1 MSMKNTELPFIRD
14 MFDTIAPKYDF
25 LNRTLS
31 MKRDVYWRRE
41 TVSSLNITKKTGGK
55 LLDVACGTGDV
66 SIEAVKQYGQSI
78 MVTGVDFSE
87 NMLVLGREKIKRANI
102 ENISFTAG
110 NALGLPFEDDY
121 FDAVTIAFGIRNIA
135 DKTRALHEFLRCLK
149 KGGTLAVLE
158 LSTPEDRFFNALY
171 MFYFKKVLPFVGGLF
186 SKNLSA
192 YQYLP
197 ESVVNFPDSKTFAD
211 IMKSAGFSEV
221 TWKKMTLGIVTLYVG
236 KKSNG

>member
-1 MSMKNTELPFIRD
+1 MKNTELPFIRD

-31 MKRDVYWRRE
+31 LKRDVYWREE
-41 TVSSLNITKKTGGK
+41 TVAALNLSRENTR

-66 SIEAVKQYGQSI
+66 SIEAVKQYSKNI
-78 MVTGVDFSE
+78 DVTGLDFSE
-87 NMLVLGREKIKRANI
+87 QMLVLGNDKIKKAGIDNI
-102 ENISFTAG
+102 RFMAG
-110 NALGLPFEDDY
+110 NALELPFDDEH

-135 DKTRALHEFLRCLK
+135 DKTRALKEFLRCLK
-149 KGGTLAVLE
+149 KGGCLAVLE

-171 MFYFKKVLPFVGGLF
+171 MFYFKKVLPFIGGLF

-197 ESVVNFPDSKTFAD
+197 ESVVNFPNSQTFGG
-211 IMKSAGFSEV
+211 IMASAGFTNV
-221 TWKKMTLGIVTLYVG
+221 TWKKMTFGIVTLYVG
-236 KKSNG
+236 KKA

>member
-1 MSMKNTELPFIRD
+1 MKNTELPFIKE

-41 TVSSLNITKKTGGK
+41 TVSSLNLSKKNAK

-66 SIEAVKQYGQSI
+66 SIEAVEQFGKLI
-78 MVTGVDFSE
+78 DVTGVDFSE
-87 NMLVLGREKIKRANI
+87 QMLVLGKEKINKANI
-102 ENISFTAG
+102 DNIKFMAG
-110 NALGLPFEDDY
+110 NALELPFEDNF

-135 DKTRALHEFLRCLK
+135 DKQRALKEFSRCLK

-197 ESVVNFPDSKTFAD
+197 ESVVNFPDSKAFGD
-211 IMKSAGFSEV
+211 IMKSAGFLEV

-236 KKSNG
+236 KKSAE

>member
-1 MSMKNTELPFIRD
+1 MKNTELPFIRD